1 MCGSIGKIVKGI
13 VVKFIHKC
21 RKNFKNSHF
30 EYIIPSNIVVYMFGR
45 NTTKLIK
52 EVINIVMVRIYVID
66 MIDTIL
72 MLISFNLDKLIFLD
86 ISEFLVTLF
95 TISHKKI
102 KTNCTLSL

>member
-1 MCGSIGKIVKGI
+1 
-13 VVKFIHKC
+13 
-21 RKNFKNSHF
+21 
-30 EYIIPSNIVVYMFGR
+30 MFGR